1 MSLTDLTL
9 TELGAALRAKRTSS
23 REIVDAFLER
33 IRRVDGKLHAFIEV
47 YETEAR
53 ALADAADRAR
63 ATGLPIGPLHGLPI
77 GLKDLFDIEGRIGTG
92 GSKMWTGRVATET
105 AATAERLL
113 AAGMIP
119 LGKQHMVEFAFGAW
133 GHNPLMGTPWNP
145 WDLKTHRIP
154 GGSSSGTGVAVAA
167 RLAPAGIGSDTGGS
181 IRIPSAFNGLVGLKP
196 TYSRVSLHGT
206 LLLSWTLD
214 SIGPLARSVSDC
226 AVLLSALA
234 GPDPR
239 DPTTLEQPIE
249 DFARAPFN
257 DSIRGRRIAL
267 PDTAQLPE
275 VTHSSVREAWQDAG
289 QTLAGQGAI
298 VESVRLP
305 DGFFDLRILTGTI
318 IASEAFALHRN
329 WIDDEARPIG
339 PAVRERIQNVRTLE
353 PGAYAVAQRE
363 LRRRRRT
370 FAEWFRPYDALLLP
384 TVPIPAP
391 PVPEADEVSPL
402 PGVFTRPVNFLG
414 LCSLALPSGFAD
426 GLPLSVQFVGK
437 PYAESTI
444 LTLGKAFEDATGF
457 SRRAPDLAALGL

>member
-9 TELGAALRAKRTSS
+9 TELGAALRAKRASS
-23 REIVDAFLER
+23 REIVDAFLDR
-33 IRRVDGKLHAFIEV
+33 IRRADGKLHTFVEV
-47 YETEAR
+47 YESEAQ

-63 ATGLPIGPLHGLPI
+63 AAGLPTGPLHGLPI

-105 AATAERLL
+105 AATTERLL

-196 TYSRVSLHGT
+196 TCGRVSLHGT

-214 SIGPLARSVSDC
+214 SIGPLARSVGD
-226 AVLLSALA
+226 AALLLSALA

-239 DPTTLEQPIE
+239 DATTLGQPAG
-249 DFARAPFN
+249 DFVQAARGGA
-257 DSIRGRRIAL
+257 IRGRRIAL
-267 PDTAQLPE
+267 PDAGQLPDI
-275 VTHSSVREAWQDAG
+275 THPAVREAWKRAASTFAD
-289 QTLAGQGAI
+289 LGAV
-298 VESVRLP
+298 VEPVRLP
-305 DGFFDLRILTGTI
+305 DGFFDLRVSTGTI
-318 IASEAFALHRN
+318 IASEAYALHRD
-329 WIDDEARPIG
+329 WIADETKPIG
-339 PAVRERIQNVRTLE
+339 PAVRERILNVRDLP

-363 LRRRRRT
+363 LQLRRRA
-370 FAEWFRPYDALLLP
+370 FAEWFRPFDALLLP

-391 PVPEADEVSPL
+391 PVPEAEETSPA
-402 PGVFTRPVNFLG
+402 PGVLTRPVNFLG
-414 LCSLALPSGFAD
+414 LCALALPGGFAN
-426 GLPLSVQFVGK
+426 GLPLSVQVVGK
-437 PYAESTI
+437 PFAESTI
-444 LTLGKAFEDATGF
+444 LALGQAFEDATGF
-457 SRRAPDLAALGL
+457 SRRAPDLATLGL